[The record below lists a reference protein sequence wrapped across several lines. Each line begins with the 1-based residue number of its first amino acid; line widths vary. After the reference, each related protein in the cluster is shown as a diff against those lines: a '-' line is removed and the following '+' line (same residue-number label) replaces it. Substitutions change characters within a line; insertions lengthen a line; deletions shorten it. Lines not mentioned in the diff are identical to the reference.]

1 MGVESI
7 PDFTPLARERWES
20 IPADIRRRLLSNVW
34 CSRCRHETT
43 IINFS
48 GTLKAADLLLVGK
61 CAECQDDVARV
72 IEGG

>member
-34 CSRCRHETT
+34 CGRCRHETT
-43 IINFS
+43 IINVS
-48 GTLKAADLLLVGK
+48 GAL
-61 CAECQDDVARV
+61 QD
-72 IEGG
+72 